1 MIRLGHPEP
10 VSARHVLK
18 DFDCGVEVLN
28 SWLSR
33 QALCNESSGASRTF
47 LIPAGHNVAGYYS
60 LAAGSVQRMEMPGRI
75 RRNMPE
81 PVPVMI
87 LGRLAV
93 DRRWQGQGLGQGLL
107 RDAVMRTV
115 NVSIQVGIR
124 ALLVH
129 AISEDAKNFYLRHGF
144 QPSTLNEMTLM
155 QCLADLHH
163 LQA

>member
-10 VSARHVLK
+10 ISARHDLTV
-18 DFDCGVEVLN
+18 FDCGIGTLN

-33 QALCNESSGASRTF
+33 QALRNDASGASRTF
-47 LIPAGHNVAGYYS
+47 VIPAGSCVAGYYA
-60 LAAGSVQRMEMPGRI
+60 LAAGSVHRMEMPGRI

-93 DRRWQGQGLGQGLL
+93 DSRWQGQGLGQGLL

-115 NVSIQVGIR
+115 NVSMQVGIR

-129 AISEDAKNFYLRHGF
+129 AVSEDAKNFYLRHGF
-144 QPSTLNEMTLM
+144 QPSTLNGMTLM